1 MNLTRLLYI
10 PRAPDEIFQSVRK
23 DDNDYLRK
31 MRSRISSPRHADQG
45 AARCLVFPTDAKHG
59 SCMDVPAGLFAPRRA
74 RAYQIRLRLVS
85 YQTVSLPVARLC
97 LFPARSMHPFYLAM
111 HCELCAPRAAIT
123 PPPPPPPS
131 RFHFVGTRSAEKMS
145 PHEKE

>member
-31 MRSRISSPRHADQG
+31 NEIAHLVPSACRSRCAVPCFSHTPS
-45 AARCLVFPTDAKHG
+45 
-59 SCMDVPAGLFAPRRA
+59 MDRVWMSLQVCSLRRA
-74 RAYQIRLRLVS
+74 RARLSKSVPNPSPPVS
-85 YQTVSLPVARLC
+85 YQTVSPPVARLC

-123 PPPPPPPS
+123 PPPL